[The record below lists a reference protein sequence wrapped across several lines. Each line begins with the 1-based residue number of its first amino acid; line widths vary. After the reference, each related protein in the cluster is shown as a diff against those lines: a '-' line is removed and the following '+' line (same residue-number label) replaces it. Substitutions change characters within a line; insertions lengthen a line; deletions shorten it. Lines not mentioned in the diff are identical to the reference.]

1 MINKFTILNDDAMI
15 GLGKI
20 PSKFVQ
26 CIVTSP
32 PYFNLRDYQTGTW
45 VGGSDTCD
53 HSYKKARND
62 GGRQNIGSFHGSS
75 AADSDKGS
83 IMFRDVCQ
91 KCGAVRKDSQI
102 GLEKNI
108 DEYVSK
114 LVDVFRL
121 AKRVL
126 RDDGTVFLN
135 IGDSW
140 ANNSC
145 GGDKVFGNEEFNKN
159 RPSRSETKTPP
170 KNRPAGYKNKDLLMV
185 PFHLAIALQKDGWYM
200 RQSIIWHAPNK
211 MPESVKDRCTNAH
224 EYVFLLSLKPS
235 YYFDYESI
243 MEPAAYD
250 GRKKTTL
257 NPGGKYVDGSQFP
270 GSANTINRNGGER
283 WNFVGGVAMRRS
295 RSVWSIPTR
304 GFRGAHYAPMPLALA
319 EKCVIAGCPV
329 GGIVLD
335 PFCGSGTT
343 IIASLKNERNAIGI
357 ELGGQYVEIAKKRI
371 NNEIG
376 FADDLDLTSEIS
388 DGIM

>member
-1 MINKFTILNDDAMI
+1 METSMINKFTILNDDAMI

-62 GGRQNIGSFHGSS
+62 GGRQNIGSFHGSL
-75 AADSDKGS
+75 ADDSDKGA
-83 IMFRDVCQ
+83 IMYRNVCA
-91 KCGAVRKDSQI
+91 KCGATRQDSQI
-102 GLEKNI
+102 GLE
-108 DEYVSK
+108 DSVEEYVSRI
-114 LVDVFRL
+114 VGVFQEAR
-121 AKRVL
+121 RVL
-126 RDDGTVFLN
+126 SDNGTVFLN

-140 ANNSC
+140 ANSRR
-145 GGDKVFGNEEFNKN
+145 GGATSLAK
-159 RPSRSETKTPP
+159 S
-170 KNRPAGYKNKDLLMV
+170 GYRNKDLLMV
-185 PFHLAIALQKDGWYM
+185 PFHLAIALQKDGWCV
-200 RQSIIWHAPNK
+200 RQAIIWHAPNK
-211 MPESVKDRCTNAH
+211 MPESVTDRCTNAH
-224 EYVFLLSLKPS
+224 EYVFLLSKSTS

-270 GSANTINRNGGER
+270 GSSNTINRNGGER
-283 WNFVGGVAMRRS
+283 WNFVDGVAMRRS